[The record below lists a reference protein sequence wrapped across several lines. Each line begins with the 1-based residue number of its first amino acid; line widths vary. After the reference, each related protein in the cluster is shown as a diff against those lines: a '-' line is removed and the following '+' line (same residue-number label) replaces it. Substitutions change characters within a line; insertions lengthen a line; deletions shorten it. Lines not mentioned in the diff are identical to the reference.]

1 MSIDATQSPHLAR
14 MQAVQEQSQAI
25 GEFIEWLG
33 QNGMAICTSE
43 EGLRGDFFYPVM
55 VSTEELLAR
64 HFEVDL
70 QAAEKERRATLAA
83 LAAAIDTRS
92 V

>member
-1 MSIDATQSPHLAR
+1 MAIDSEKYPQLSR

-43 EGLRGDFFYPVM
+43 DGLRGDRFYPVM
-55 VSTEELLAR
+55 VPTEKLLAR
-64 HFEVDL
+64 HFDVDL
-70 QAAEKERRATLAA
+70 QAEEKERRATLAA
-83 LAAAIDTRS
+83 IS
-92 V
+92 HG

>member
-1 MSIDATQSPHLAR
+1 MEVMVVSIDATQFPQLAR

-25 GEFIEWLG
+25 GEFVEWLG

-43 EGLRGDFFYPVM
+43 EGLRGDRFYPVM
-55 VSTEELLAR
+55 VPTEELLAR
-64 HFEVDL
+64 HFDVDL

-83 LAAAIDTRS
+83 IS
-92 V
+92 QG

>member
-1 MSIDATQSPHLAR
+1 MSIDATQFPQLAR

-43 EGLRGDFFYPVM
+43 EGLRGDRFYPVM
-55 VSTEELLAR
+55 VPTEELLAR
-64 HFEVDL
+64 HFDVDL

-83 LAAAIDTRS
+83 IS
-92 V
+92 HG

>member
-1 MSIDATQSPHLAR
+1 MSIDATQFPQLAR

-25 GEFIEWLG
+25 GEFIDWLG

-43 EGLRGDFFYPVM
+43 DGLRGDRFYPVM
-55 VSTEELLAR
+55 APIEELLAR
-64 HFEVDL
+64 HFGVDL

-83 LAAAIDTRS
+83 IS
-92 V
+92 QG